1 MKSLVLLIGGGLLA
15 WAALVYPGWLL
26 WGESALVH
34 SAAAWFLCVVPG
46 AITVAWA
53 LRREQ
58 TPEMRV
64 VAVLGGSG
72 IRLLAALGGG
82 LVLTESLPE
91 TFTKVFWLWVGVF
104 YIVLLTLEVLLLVR
118 QQKSA
123 STR

>member
-1 MKSLVLLIGGGLLA
+1 MKSLVLLVGGSLLV
-15 WAALVYPGWLL
+15 WAALAYPGWVL
-26 WGESALVH
+26 WGEAALVH
-34 SAAAWFLCVVPG
+34 SAVAWLLCVVPG

-58 TPEMRV
+58 APEMRV

-72 IRLLAALGGG
+72 IRLAAALGGG
-82 LVLTESLPE
+82 LVLTELLPE

-104 YIVLLTLEVLLLVR
+104 YAVLLTLEVLLLVR

-123 STR
+123 STM